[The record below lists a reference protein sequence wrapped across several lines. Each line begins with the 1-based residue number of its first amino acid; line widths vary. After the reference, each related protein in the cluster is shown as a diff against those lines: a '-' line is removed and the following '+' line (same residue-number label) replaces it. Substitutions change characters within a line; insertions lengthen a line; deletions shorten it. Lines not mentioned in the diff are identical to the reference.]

1 MQIPLHHIMFMN
13 LFPQPL
19 LTMIPPSPWIRSSVA
34 LMLPHQA
41 EEPQQHPQQDLALVE
56 ESQQDLNLVEET
68 QHNLQEP
75 NFVEEPQQQRHET
88 LVIEDKLTAII
99 DESQIQS
106 PIEDTPQ
113 PSKTQFKPLQQRQ
126 HQQPPV
132 AFVLPQLPQTSK
144 KANQRI
150 PSTNHNTFSNQ
161 LLLIARISNQELL
174 RRHGITD
181 CSIIIEHLMTDNDVI
196 EIGEISVQ
204 NIAAKRKR
212 KNKRDPTYRPSK
224 RIRRQSIGWAET
236 RELRSLP
243 MREVRSLRDD
253 IEILNE

>member
-1 MQIPLHHIMFMN
+1 
-13 LFPQPL
+13 
-19 LTMIPPSPWIRSSVA
+19 MIPPPPWKRSSVA

-41 EEPQQHPQQDLALVE
+41 KEPQQHPQQDLALVE
-56 ESQQDLNLVEET
+56 ESQQDFALVEESQQDLNIVEET

-75 NFVEEPQQQRHET
+75 TFVEEPQQQRHET
-88 LVIEDKLTAII
+88 LAIEDQLTAII
-99 DESQIQS
+99 AESPIQS

-113 PSKTQFKPLQQRQ
+113 PSKTQFKPMQQRQ

-144 KANQRI
+144 KA
-150 PSTNHNTFSNQ
+150 PKSTDTIDEPQHFLESTAIEE
-161 LLLIARISNQELL
+161 LVIARISNQELL

-204 NIAAKRKR
+204 NIA
-212 KNKRDPTYRPSK
+212 
-224 RIRRQSIGWAET
+224 
-236 RELRSLP
+236 
-243 MREVRSLRDD
+243 
-253 IEILNE
+253 